1 MAGNRSTK
9 TIASTAVEA
18 MVQAKV
24 EWASRPD
31 TIISLIRLLGISRR
45 ELARR
50 MDMTSQSM
58 SNRLNHVKSI
68 DPWELVGFALAIGV
82 PIEVLD
88 LSSEDAVRWIL
99 DNGSLRNRWYALSP
113 QVAA

>member
-31 TIISLIRLLGISRR
+31 TIISLIRLLGIS
-45 ELARR
+45 R